1 MTEFIETIRSTIQT
15 QIAKAQSEEPKPS
28 LIEAKSDPKPS
39 PVEAKSDPK
48 PSPVEANCSSP
59 KVEEQKEA
67 IKSIVI
73 EERKL

>member
-39 PVEAKSDPK
+39 PVEA
-48 PSPVEANCSSP
+48 NCSSP